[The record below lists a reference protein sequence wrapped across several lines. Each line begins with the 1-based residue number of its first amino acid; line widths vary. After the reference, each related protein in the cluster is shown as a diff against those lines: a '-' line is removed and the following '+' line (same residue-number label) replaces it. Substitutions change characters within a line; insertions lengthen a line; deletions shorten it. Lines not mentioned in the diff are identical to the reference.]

1 MNFKNIFR
9 RHILVFL
16 LLLIASGQALATT
29 KLLILGDSL
38 SAGYRLPAEQAWA
51 SLLASRWQKL
61 SPPVTVINGS
71 ISGNTS
77 AQGLERLSTLLEQH
91 KPNWVLIELG
101 ANDGLQGLAVEQL
114 ETNLQQIID
123 KIEQSGAKPL
133 LMQIRIPPNYGK
145 RYTSS
150 FERVYSKLAQENNIP
165 LLPFYMETVI
175 TKPEWIQQDGIHPTV
190 EAQPSITDFMEKQ
203 LSLYILP
210 PKKWNIYLTH

>member
-1 MNFKNIFR
+1 MI
-9 RHILVFL
+9 FL
-16 LLLIASGQALATT
+16 LLLTASGHALATT

-51 SLLASRWQKL
+51 SLLAERWQKL
-61 SPPVTVINGS
+61 SPPIAVVNGS

-91 KPNWVLIELG
+91 QPNWVLIELG
-101 ANDGLQGLAVEQL
+101 ANDGLQGLSVAQL

-123 KIEQSGAKPL
+123 KITQSGAKPL

-150 FERVYSKLAQENNIP
+150 FEKVYSKLAQDNHIP

-175 TKPEWIQQDGIHPTV
+175 TKPEWIQQDGIHPTE

-203 LSLYILP
+203 LSAYVLP
-210 PKKWNIYLTH
+210 SNK

>member
-16 LLLIASGQALATT
+16 LLLTASGHALATT

-51 SLLASRWQKL
+51 SLLAERWQKL

-91 KPNWVLIELG
+91 KPNWVLVELG
-101 ANDGLQGLAVEQL
+101 ANDGLQGLSVEQL

-150 FERVYSKLAQENNIP
+150 FEKLYPKLAQENNIP
-165 LLPFYMETVI
+165 LLPFYMEIVI
-175 TKPEWIQQDGIHPTV
+175 TKPEWIQQDGIHPT
-190 EAQPSITDFMEKQ
+190 EAAQPSITDFMEKQ
-203 LSLYILP
+203 LSVYILP
-210 PKKWNIYLTH
+210 SNE